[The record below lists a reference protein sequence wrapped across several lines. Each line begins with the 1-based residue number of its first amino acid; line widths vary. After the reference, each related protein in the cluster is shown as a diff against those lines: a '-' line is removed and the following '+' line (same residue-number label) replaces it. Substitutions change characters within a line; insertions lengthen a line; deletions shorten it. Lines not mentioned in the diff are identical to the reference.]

1 MTKIKPSWLQGTS
14 LLAIL
19 IFSAYFP
26 TFQNSFIWDDNRYLT
41 QNPYLKDIEGLK
53 RFWLDLSAMPQYYPM
68 VFTSFWVEHKI
79 WGFDPIGYHV
89 DNVVIHYMNAFILW
103 RILVFMEIRGSWLG
117 AAVFAIHPIQ
127 VETVAWITERKN
139 LLSVYF
145 YSYLFIHLSVFMI
158 LLQVLD
164 QIYRKIKSKL
174 GLCMGCHYCFFFVR
188 YGVKP

>member
-1 MTKIKPSWLQGTS
+1 MDNVLTKIKPSWLQGTS

-139 LLSVYF
+139 LLSGLFLFLSLYTFIRF
-145 YSYLFIHLSVFMI
+145 YDPAPGVGSNI
-158 LLQVLD
+158 
-164 QIYRKIKSKL
+164 SKN
-174 GLCMGCHYCFFFVR
+174 
-188 YGVKP
+188 

>member
-1 MTKIKPSWLQGTS
+1 M
-14 LLAIL
+14 
-19 IFSAYFP
+19 
-26 TFQNSFIWDDNRYLT
+26 
-41 QNPYLKDIEGLK
+41 K

-139 LLSVYF
+139 LLSG
-145 YSYLFIHLSVFMI
+145 LFLFLSLYTFIVN
-158 LLQVLD
+158 
-164 QIYRKIKSKL
+164 
-174 GLCMGCHYCFFFVR
+174 CHFHSL
-188 YGVKP
+188 P

>member
-1 MTKIKPSWLQGTS
+1 MDNVLTKIKPSWLQGTS

-127 VETVAWITERKN
+127 VETVA
-139 LLSVYF
+139 
-145 YSYLFIHLSVFMI
+145 
-158 LLQVLD
+158 
-164 QIYRKIKSKL
+164 
-174 GLCMGCHYCFFFVR
+174 
-188 YGVKP
+188 

>member
-1 MTKIKPSWLQGTS
+1 MDNVLTKIKPSWLQGTS

-79 WGFDPIGYHV
+79 
-89 DNVVIHYMNAFILW
+89 
-103 RILVFMEIRGSWLG
+103 
-117 AAVFAIHPIQ
+117 
-127 VETVAWITERKN
+127 
-139 LLSVYF
+139 
-145 YSYLFIHLSVFMI
+145 
-158 LLQVLD
+158 
-164 QIYRKIKSKL
+164 
-174 GLCMGCHYCFFFVR
+174 
-188 YGVKP
+188 